1 MTKTDLINM
10 ICELDP
16 RWLNARGRLYSMTIK
31 QLRKLYKKKRGE
43 NHDS

>member
-16 RWLNARGRLYSMTIK
+16 RWLNARGKLYSMTIK
-31 QLRKLYKKKRGE
+31 ELRKLYKKKRRDE
-43 NHDS
+43 NDS